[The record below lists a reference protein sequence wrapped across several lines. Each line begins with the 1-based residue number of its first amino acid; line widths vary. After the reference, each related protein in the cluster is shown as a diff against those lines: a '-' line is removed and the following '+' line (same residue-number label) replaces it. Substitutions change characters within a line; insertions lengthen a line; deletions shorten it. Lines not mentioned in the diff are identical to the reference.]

1 MTSEATT
8 ALELYAR
15 VPGGPLAEGDLVL
28 STNPIYEGHGVGQV
42 TKVKGEQAKVEF
54 SPSVFST
61 PPFRSVNWILR
72 LPELRPIL
80 SPLAAARAGV
90 WDDPARFDLRQ
101 MAARLLCANKGG
113 QLGNARTEILPHQIF
128 TAHAVVKSPHRR
140 FLLADEVGL
149 GKTVEAGMVW
159 QALLQRGQANRTLI
173 VTPAGLTLQW
183 QEEMKEKF
191 GADFEVFLR
200 DFSAV
205 NPRVWDLKAQAIAS
219 LQALRLP
226 RHREI
231 LLENRRW
238 NLIIFDEAQHL
249 SAREWGSD
257 IDRTKAYQLAEGLK
271 NHTDALLLLTAT
283 PHQGDPDH
291 SRFRNLLLLLSDRVD
306 FTGLGPQRSFIEEGT
321 PRYTELVLRTPKDKV
336 TDSKGRA
343 VFRGRKTWPVRAR
356 LFTDGEQQFYEAVAE
371 YIREGYKALERVQE
385 PDRRRAIGYVLTVF
399 QRLNASSVAAAKS
412 ALRTRRER
420 LHSTLADL
428 VREVPEETMDERFEG
443 EWDERQAPIRVS
455 RALLADEI
463 AWLDRLMAMPVPR
476 ERKAEKLRDLVAR
489 IHAES
494 SRGPNEKVLIFT
506 EFRKT
511 QEFIVER
518 LQRDHGPDCVTV
530 IHGGLGLDGKRE
542 AQRAFRENAS
552 IRFLV
557 STEAGGE
564 GINLQFCHVLVN
576 YDMPWNPMRVEQR
589 VGRIYRFGQDKVVQI
604 YNFTNQGTVED
615 KVQTYFDNR
624 LRLAAQA
631 LCRVTH
637 QDPEELYGTL
647 GAQVECETNP
657 EDIYRRAIVEGDLN
671 PQSKKEIEEAVTR
684 AHQAYEIATTSL
696 FRDVSAFS
704 FDRYQRELASGLTL
718 DDLRQF
724 TEEFLRGHGRSPQ
737 WHDGRITFKLP
748 DALRSPDL
756 PERISDATFD
766 REAAIRD
773 PHAPFLAIGD
783 DFVDAMLHL
792 AGAPSSGGYTARRRI
807 ECEALRGRSG
817 AQFNFLVRSQVPRAD
832 GDEYLFDLRCA
843 VVGRDYE
850 VDEDLSDA
858 ADRCWSRGSAD
869 GTDTTWDWEK
879 ALGVA
884 RRWLESRIR
893 GLWDWDEEV
902 LLLSVAEIEAC

>member
-1 MTSEATT
+1 MGEPTPT
-8 ALELYAR
+8 LGLYAR
-15 VPGGPLAEGDLVL
+15 ATGEPLAEGDFVL
-28 STNPIYEGHGVGQV
+28 STNPLYEGHGVGRV
-42 TKVKGEQAKVEF
+42 TKIKGGQAKVEF

-61 PPFRSVNWILR
+61 PPYRSLNWILR
-72 LPELRPIL
+72 LPEVRPIL
-80 SPLAAARAGV
+80 SPLAAVKAGV
-90 WDDPARFDLRQ
+90 WDNSARFDLRQ

-140 FLLADEVGL
+140 FMLADEVGL

-173 VTPAGLTLQW
+173 VSPAGLTLQW

-231 LLENRRW
+231 LLENHRW

-257 IDRTKAYQLAEGLK
+257 TDRTKAYQLAESLK
-271 NHTDALLLLTAT
+271 SHTDALLLLTAT

-291 SRFRNLLLLLSDRVD
+291 SRFRNLLLLLSDHVD
-306 FTGLGPQRSFIEEGT
+306 FTGLGPQRLVVEEGT

-336 TDSKGRA
+336 TDAKGRA

-356 LFTDGEQQFYEAVAE
+356 LFTDGEQAFYDAVAE

-399 QRLNASSVAAAKS
+399 QRLTASSVAAVKS

-420 LHSTLADL
+420 LHSTLAEV
-428 VREVPEETMDERFEG
+428 VREVPDGGVDERFEG
-443 EWDERQAPIRVS
+443 EWDERQAPVRES
-455 RALLADEI
+455 RGLLADEI
-463 AWLDRLMAMPVPR
+463 AWLDRLMAMAVPR
-476 ERKAEKLRDLVAR
+476 ERKVEKLRELVAR

-494 SRGPNEKVLIFT
+494 SRGRNEKVLIFT

-518 LQRDHGPDCVTV
+518 LQREHGPGCVTV
-530 IHGGLGLDGKRE
+530 IHGGLDLDGKRE
-542 AQRAFRENAS
+542 AQRAFRDVPA

-624 LRLAAQA
+624 LRLAAEA
-631 LCRVTH
+631 LCRVTG

-647 GAQVECETNP
+647 GAQVECQTNP
-657 EDIYRRAIVEGDLN
+657 EDLYRRAIVEGDLN

-684 AHQAYEIATTSL
+684 AQHAYEIATTSL
-696 FRDVSAFS
+696 FRDVSSFS
-704 FDRYQRELASGLTL
+704 FDRYQSELASGLTL
-718 DDLRQF
+718 DDLRLF
-724 TEEFLRGHGRSPQ
+724 TEEFLRGHGRLPQ
-737 WHDGRITFKLP
+737 WRDGRITFKVP
-748 DALRSPDL
+748 DVLLSPGL
-756 PERISDATFD
+756 PERIADATFD
-766 REAAIRD
+766 RESAIRD

-783 DFVDAMLHL
+783 DFVDAMLLL

-807 ECEALRGRSG
+807 ECAALRGRSG
-817 AQFNFLVRSQVPRAD
+817 VQFNFLVRSQVPRAE
-832 GDEYLFDLRCA
+832 GDEYLFDLWCA
-843 VVGRDYE
+843 VVGRDYQ
-850 VDEDLSDA
+850 VDEAFSTA
-858 ADRCWSRGSAD
+858 AGQTWSCGMAGGD
-869 GTDTTWDWEK
+869 GTSWDWER
-879 ALGVA
+879 AQSSA
-884 RRWLESRIR
+884 RRWLEARIQ
-893 GLWDWDEEV
+893 GLWDWEEEV
-902 LLLSVAEIEAC
+902 LLLSIAEIEAC